1 MTMNVSSHKAATYE
15 VLNLLIEPLTLL
27 NYCNIF
33 LFQILYYI
41 NLINVSVCYIQL
53 IMYYINYIYI
63 YIYYTQNILLIL
75 SKLNNKI
82 DSKNQLVL
90 DDGI

>member
-1 MTMNVSSHKAATYE
+1 MLVFVIY
-15 VLNLLIEPLTLL
+15 NLLCITS
-27 NYCNIF
+27 I
-33 LFQILYYI
+33 I
-41 NLINVSVCYIQL
+41 
-53 IMYYINYIYI
+53 YIYI

-82 DSKNQLVL
+82 DNKNHLVL